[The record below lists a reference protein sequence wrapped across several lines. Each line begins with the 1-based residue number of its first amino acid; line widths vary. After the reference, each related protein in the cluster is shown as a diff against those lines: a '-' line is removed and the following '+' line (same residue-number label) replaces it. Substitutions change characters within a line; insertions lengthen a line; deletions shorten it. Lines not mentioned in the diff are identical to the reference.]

1 MIKKIWANTLFFI
14 AAFITIPVAI
24 GMTVFLW
31 VLGSVAIVLSSILT
45 TIETLRNNK

>member
-1 MIKKIWANTLFFI
+1 MIKKTWANILFVLACI
-14 AAFITIPVAI
+14 ITIPVAI

-45 TIETLRNNK
+45 TIETLRNKK